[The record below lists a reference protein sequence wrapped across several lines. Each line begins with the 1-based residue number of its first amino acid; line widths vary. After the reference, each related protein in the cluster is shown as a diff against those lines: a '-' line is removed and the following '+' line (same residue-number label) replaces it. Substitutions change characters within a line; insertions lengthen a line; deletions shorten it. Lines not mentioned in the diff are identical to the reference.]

1 MMEGLEWTCKII
13 DTLIHENKKEYFYGS
28 SWLKPRVLFIS
39 TPFPPFYHAHTV
51 ILSQSLSLFMAT
63 SSPLPL
69 PELHFLS
76 PQTTPKRRISFSKLP
91 SSPYSVSRH
100 VTSNVSLRT
109 SRIRATR
116 EESALAERLN
126 DVEWT
131 GNGAAAAAA
140 DGNGA
145 SVGGYVNGATN
156 GSLVKYGYENGNG
169 VSAEVLEVEASNK
182 LSEDGRKK
190 RLEEIGKE
198 DAWFKQSGNEQV
210 EVRRFDCFDCVS
222 VTGMKYERVAFR
234 RWRLR
239 LGVVGT
245 GSRLTPQYK
254 EPLRFGDLLPRS
266 SLRLG

>member
-1 MMEGLEWTCKII
+1 
-13 DTLIHENKKEYFYGS
+13 
-28 SWLKPRVLFIS
+28 
-39 TPFPPFYHAHTV
+39 
-51 ILSQSLSLFMAT
+51 MAA

-76 PQTTPKRRISFSKLP
+76 PQITPKRRISLSKLP
-91 SSPYSVSRH
+91 SISRH

-109 SRIRATR
+109 ARIRASR
-116 EESALAERLN
+116 EESALADRVN

-131 GNGAAAAAA
+131 GNGAAAAASNA
-140 DGNGA
+140 NGA
-145 SVGGYVNGATN
+145 SVSGYVNGATN
-156 GSLVKYGYENGNG
+156 GSLVKYGYEDGND
-169 VSAEVLEVEASNK
+169 VAAAEVVEVEASNK

-254 EPLRFGDLLPRS
+254 EPLRFGDFLPRL